1 MKLYS
6 KRRGAISLVIFALLF
21 GFVLFTAIRG
31 FDYEHYGS
39 ISDIKLGLDL
49 RGGVSITY
57 QAVGETPDQQ
67 DMDDTITEP
76 A

>member
-49 RGGVSITY
+49 RGGVSIT
-57 QAVGETPDQQ
+57 
-67 DMDDTITEP
+67 
-76 A
+76 